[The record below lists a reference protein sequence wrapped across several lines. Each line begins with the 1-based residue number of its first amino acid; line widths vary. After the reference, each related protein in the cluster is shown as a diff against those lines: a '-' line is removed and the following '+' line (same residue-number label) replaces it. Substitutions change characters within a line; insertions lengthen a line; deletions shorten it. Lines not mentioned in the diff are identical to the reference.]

1 MRQILGILLV
11 IGGVAYIVFHG
22 FHYTSQEQLFSLGPI
37 KATSTTHQDVLPY
50 SPILGGAIVIGGAL
64 LFAAGF
70 ARPET

>member
-22 FHYTSQEQLFSLGPI
+22 FHYTSKEQVFGLGPI
-37 KATSTTHQDVLPY
+37 KATSSTRQELLPY
-50 SPILGGAIVIGGAL
+50 SPILGGAIIIGGVL
-64 LFAAGF
+64 LYAAGF